1 MKHLIAPTILIL
13 MLGGCETAQKS
24 NGFART
30 MEGYSWNISG
40 QSSIDLVMELDKV
53 WAARDYDKMRTFFS
67 DTASFS
73 FAEGEQF
80 NSIDGFIGHVK
91 KQAEAGNTWTTEYAF
106 AVDVAPGEGGDW
118 VNAAFR
124 VGLPES
130 DPKKKEEIFYEWYYV
145 KNGKIHNWSQSKQV
159 ILK

>member
-1 MKHLIAPTILIL
+1 
-13 MLGGCETAQKS
+13 
-24 NGFART
+24 
-30 MEGYSWNISG
+30 ME
-40 QSSIDLVMELDKV
+40 VDKV

-145 KNGKIHNWSQSKQV
+145 KNGKIHTWSQSKQV
-159 ILK
+159 VLK

>member
-13 MLGGCETAQKS
+13 ILGGCETAQKS
-24 NGFART
+24 NGFVRT
-30 MEGYSWNISG
+30 MEGYSYHISG
-40 QSSIDLVMELDKV
+40 QSSVDLVMELDKA
-53 WAARDYDKMRTFFS
+53 WAAQDYEKMRTFFA

-73 FAEGEQF
+73 FAEGEKF
-80 NSIDGFIGHVK
+80 NSLDGFIGHVK
-91 KQAEAGNTWTTEYAF
+91 KQMEAGNTWTAEYAF

-130 DPKKKEEIFYEWYYV
+130 DPKKKEEVFYEWYYV
-145 KNGKIHNWSQSKQV
+145 KNGKIHTWLQSKQV
-159 ILK
+159 VLK

>member
-24 NGFART
+24 NGFVRT
-30 MEGYSWNISG
+30 MEGYSYHISG
-40 QSSIDLVMELDKV
+40 QSSVDLVMELDKV

-67 DTASFS
+67 DTTSFS
-73 FAEGEQF
+73 FAEGEKF
-80 NSIDGFIGHVK
+80 NSLDGFIGHVK
-91 KQAEAGNTWTTEYAF
+91 KQMEAGNTWTAEYAF

-145 KNGKIHNWSQSKQV
+145 KNGKIHTWSQSKQV
-159 ILK
+159 VLK

>member
-13 MLGGCETAQKS
+13 ILGGCETAQKS
-24 NGFART
+24 NGFVRT
-30 MEGYSWNISG
+30 MEGYSYHISG
-40 QSSIDLVMELDKV
+40 QSSVDLVMELDKA
-53 WAARDYDKMRTFFS
+53 WAAQDYEKMRTFFA

-73 FAEGEQF
+73 FAEGEKF
-80 NSIDGFIGHVK
+80 NSLDGFIGHVK
-91 KQAEAGNTWTTEYAF
+91 KQMEAGNTWTAEYAF

-130 DPKKKEEIFYEWYYV
+130 DPKKKEEVFYEWYYV
-145 KNGKIHNWSQSKQV
+145 KNGKIHTWSQSKQV
-159 ILK
+159 VLK

>member
-13 MLGGCETAQKS
+13 ILGGCETTQKS
-24 NGFART
+24 NGFVRI
-30 MEGYSWNISG
+30 MEGYSYHISG
-40 QSSIDLVMELDKV
+40 QSSVDLVMELDKA
-53 WAARDYDKMRTFFS
+53 WAAQDYEKMRTFFA

-73 FAEGEQF
+73 FAEGEKF
-80 NSIDGFIGHVK
+80 NSLDGFIGHVK
-91 KQAEAGNTWTTEYAF
+91 KQMEAGNTWTAEYAF

-145 KNGKIHNWSQSKQV
+145 KNGKIHTWLQSKRV
-159 ILK
+159 VLK